1 MTQESKFATA
11 RWPLTL
17 AAAAILGSLALACM
31 MPFVALATLAAATM
45 GRAQAVVTV
54 GGIWAVNQLLGFG
67 MFGYPHDAYA
77 LGWGAAL
84 GAASL
89 AALFVARRFAAGS
102 QLLSLRTLAAF
113 GIAFVAYEALLFGYA
128 LFAGGTGTFT
138 PAIIFQIFANDAMW
152 LVGLGLLHAILQRSV
167 PGLFGPAPQLRPR

>member
-11 RWPLTL
+11 GWPLTL

-84 GAASL
+84 GAACRRL
-89 AALFVARRFAAGS
+89 PRRARPPRGLNASPGARPQMKRPPTGGD
-102 QLLSLRTLAAF
+102 LSACP
-113 GIAFVAYEALLFGYA
+113 E
-128 LFAGGTGTFT
+128 
-138 PAIIFQIFANDAMW
+138 
-152 LVGLGLLHAILQRSV
+152 
-167 PGLFGPAPQLRPR
+167 